1 MERIDETGAVIV
13 CDAGPIIHLDELG
26 CLDLLADFFEVL
38 IPETVC
44 REVERH
50 RPGALFG
57 ATFVLRRVSP
67 SNPIPAEL
75 SALVQVFNLHKGE
88 LEALRVGLDHGS
100 AIFLTDDTAA
110 RLAAGQLGM
119 IAHGTIGILLRSI
132 RRRQRTK
139 NEVLALLK
147 SLPFRSTLHLRR
159 SLLDRVIGEVEKRS

>member
-75 SALVQVFNLHKGE
+75 SALVLSVQP
-88 LEALRVGLDHGS
+88 A
-100 AIFLTDDTAA
+100 
-110 RLAAGQLGM
+110 
-119 IAHGTIGILLRSI
+119 
-132 RRRQRTK
+132 
-139 NEVLALLK
+139 
-147 SLPFRSTLHLRR
+147 
-159 SLLDRVIGEVEKRS
+159 